1 MEDVT
6 DWFSSKIRNGVFEDN
21 VEIHSISKE
30 FKNWL
35 GNRAGSVVI
44 QKESPA
50 NNDPNVVVYPKT
62 LIYFQQQEDLV
73 DYLLTF
79 DEIPKNNAYDAAMFY
94 APYIPL
100 TVTTKINYAA
110 VTPTVSFHTRYSVLN
125 SNLSVYSPGD
135 SDSSI

>member
-50 NNDPNVVVYPKT
+50 NNDPDAVVYPKT

-73 DYLLTF
+73 FTRK
-79 DEIPKNNAYDAAMFY
+79 PARACCAVVH

>member
-1 MEDVT
+1 M
-6 DWFSSKIRNGVFEDN
+6 
-21 VEIHSISKE
+21 
-30 FKNWL
+30 
-35 GNRAGSVVI
+35 
-44 QKESPA
+44 
-50 NNDPNVVVYPKT
+50 YPKT

-79 DEIPKNNAYDAAMFY
+79 DEIPKNNAYDVAMFY